1 MTTKADAGS
10 YLETLEAYA
19 IRTKKLQTYNTTLGY
34 WSFLL
39 SIFLAFSLPSPLQ
52 VLAGQWSLSVLAC
65 ISALTGHIILL
76 VAISSCIRCCLVHA
90 EEFWDKYAMYRKLQ
104 GPGILSEPLSNAY
117 DKLLNLK
124 GPSSYQQAKLRKRE
138 QERQSEQQQSILNL
152 RRSFFDRETNDD
164 VQSCLKSLDSAT
176 ETQSSDI
183 GSVFA
188 TSYTPETFGV
198 YGNAVAVPR
207 LYQASD
213 YDPRYKN
220 RKMFQDKESDALH
233 TNSDPQIAWKL
244 LENWGLDMFMHLYCR
259 NVRRLLAFH
268 LKDVMEA
275 FLDNVHELN
284 TCGIMN
290 DVLLRR
296 TPSQAIL
303 CPPGNSRQLTNVT
316 LAEMVQHF
324 AKHPYFYSSKRAVYL
339 LDEHMSFEK
348 YLKVGDPSSTAYA
361 SLDRQQYVLERLIL
375 LSKDRNLN
383 RYRWNSGF
391 SWKGKQ
397 WTESLPSDTE
407 ILMNVFCC
415 MLDNLLPA
423 DNERD
428 RSFWKSYFLN
438 KGLWVPLSSRFRNRI
453 CLVQTVSNPPHFK
466 VMAKGTVYE
475 VVPGEENCFHA
486 IIVFLHT
493 VKKMKAGYLESINL
507 HRVLDHVF
515 QVSK

>member
-1 MTTKADAGS
+1 MTTKADAAN
-10 YLETLEAYA
+10 YLEILEADA
-19 IRTKKLQTYNTTLGY
+19 IRTKKLQTYNTALGY

-39 SIFLAFSLPSPLQ
+39 SVILAFSLPSPIR
-52 VLAGQWSLSVLAC
+52 VLTGQWSLSFVAC
-65 ISALTGHIILL
+65 ISALSGHMILL
-76 VAISSCIRCCLVHA
+76 VAIACCIRCCLVQA
-90 EEFWDKYAMYRKLQ
+90 EEFWDKYKMYCKLQ
-104 GPGILSEPLSNAY
+104 APSFLPEPLSNAY
-117 DKLLNLK
+117 DTLLNLT
-124 GPSSYQQAKLRKRE
+124 GPSSYQQARQRKRE
-138 QERQSEQQQSILNL
+138 QERQDDQHRSTLNL
-152 RRSFFDRETNDD
+152 RRSFFDRETTDD
-164 VQSCLKSLDSAT
+164 VNSCLQSLRSAN
-176 ETQSSDI
+176 ETQSVDS
-183 GSVFA
+183 GSIFA

-213 YDPRYKN
+213 YDPRHKN
-220 RKMFQDKESDALH
+220 RKFQDKESDALH
-233 TNSDPQIAWKL
+233 TTSDPQIAWKL

-259 NVRRLLAFH
+259 NLRRLLAFH

-275 FLDNVHELN
+275 LLNNVQELN
-284 TCGIMN
+284 KCGIMT

-296 TPSQAIL
+296 APSQAIL
-303 CPPGNSRQLTNVT
+303 SPPGNSRQLTNAT
-316 LAEMVQHF
+316 LADMVQHF
-324 AKHPYFYSSKRAVYL
+324 AKDPYFYSSERAVYL

-348 YLKVGDPSSTAYA
+348 YLKVGDPSSTEYV

-383 RYRWNSGF
+383 RYRWKSGF

-397 WTESLPSDTE
+397 WTESLPSDAE

-428 RSFWKSYFLN
+428 RPFWKSYFLN

-486 IIVFLHT
+486 IIVFLHA